1 VTRSKLF
8 VRERFG
14 KIALTHVYTMEV
26 EANIE
31 RTRFLFPEDE
41 QHSSTGDYLGLVRAA
56 DLIGQVADVNYL
68 RKIPALFA
76 EFRETGVNEKL
87 GFRNPEDLRTGRG
100 LRPSPADRIVA
111 HDENDGGRCRPC
123 AKSATL

>member
-1 VTRSKLF
+1 LR
-8 VRERFG
+8 R
-14 KIALTHVYTMEV
+14 I
-26 EANIE
+26 IE
-31 RTRFLFPEDE
+31 HTRFPFPEDE
-41 QHSSTGDYLGLVRAA
+41 QHSSTGDYPGLVRAA

-100 LRPSPADRIVA
+100 LRPSPA
-111 HDENDGGRCRPC
+111 
-123 AKSATL
+123 